1 MLHLVSVVFLPFHYL
16 YFRVCPCHSWV
27 RSWQHWPILLC
38 VCCSYWLALLSHS
51 LATSL
56 LPYFWFQAIIH
67 NAVWWCGPIW
77 HFQIV
82 DVMKGKGS
90 APTSVKY
97 LQIFS
102 QLHEG
107 VTKPGNICG
116 WTEQIFVSVTNARQ
130 VGRRAL
136 QDSSG
141 KGGRE
146 EIQIQLLYECT
157 IFLGMHGFSM
167 AFPVF

>member
-1 MLHLVSVVFLPFHYL
+1 
-16 YFRVCPCHSWV
+16 
-27 RSWQHWPILLC
+27 
-38 VCCSYWLALLSHS
+38 
-51 LATSL
+51 
-56 LPYFWFQAIIH
+56 
-67 NAVWWCGPIW
+67 
-77 HFQIV
+77 
-82 DVMKGKGS
+82 MKGKGS

-107 VTKPGNICG
+107 VTKSGNICG
-116 WTEQIFVSVTNARQ
+116 WTQQIFVSVTSARQ

-146 EIQIQLLYECT
+146 EIQIQLLYE
-157 IFLGMHGFSM
+157 
-167 AFPVF
+167 